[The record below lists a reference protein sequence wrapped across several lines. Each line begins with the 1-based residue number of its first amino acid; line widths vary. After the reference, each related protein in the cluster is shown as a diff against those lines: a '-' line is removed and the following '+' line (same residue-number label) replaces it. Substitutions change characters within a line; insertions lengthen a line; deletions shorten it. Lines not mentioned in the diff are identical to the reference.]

1 MFEPE
6 SSFYKRWIALCAGK
20 TSSTEHIGSATFI
33 HWMVIYQ
40 RDGLYILNN
49 LSLLFILKQV
59 FFLCSWHPRILLS
72 CSELN
77 GSKKCWDSQTSH
89 NERTSTKW
97 THLFQGKFFC
107 SQMQNF
113 VQFLPLWSKNLSPSG
128 VHIREIS
135 PNYNTTLLDQVL
147 ILLETF
153 LGREVHMPPVWIS
166 ICGHFAF
173 LVLSRPRL
181 DSI

>member
-1 MFEPE
+1 M
-6 SSFYKRWIALCAGK
+6 A
-20 TSSTEHIGSATFI
+20 FI
-33 HWMVIYQ
+33 VNW
-40 RDGLYILNN
+40 
-49 LSLLFILKQV
+49 SLLFILKQV
-59 FFLCSWHPRILLS
+59 FFLCSWHPCILLS

-89 NERTSTKW
+89 NELTSTKW

-113 VQFLPLWSKNLSPSG
+113 VQFLPLWSKNLFPSG

-166 ICGHFAF
+166 IVVILHFKSWVGH
-173 LVLSRPRL
+173 VLTVFNPSLCRL
-181 DSI
+181 CPFHVVVCCCFKAVSLWDFTLMEPLFNLGNTLPA